1 MQQLQPNETQTEATT
16 QTLQTSDIHEHEKK
30 FWELFG
36 QTAVAYMELINITKQ
51 FKQQQNGKI

>member
-1 MQQLQPNETQTEATT
+1 MQQQQNETQENTST

-36 QTAVAYMELINITKQ
+36 QTAVAYMELISITKQ
-51 FKQQQNGKI
+51 FKQQQDGKI